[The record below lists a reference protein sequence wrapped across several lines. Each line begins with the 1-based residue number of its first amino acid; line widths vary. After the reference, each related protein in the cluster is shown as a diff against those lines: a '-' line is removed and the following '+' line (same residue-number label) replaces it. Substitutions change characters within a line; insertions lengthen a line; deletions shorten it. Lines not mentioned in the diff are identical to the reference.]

1 MPSCD
6 GDTSD
11 STGGFAGA
19 APPLLAARGLS
30 RSFGR
35 RRVLHDIDLTLNPGE
50 ALAVAGPNGAGK
62 TTLLRLLAG
71 LMRPSA
77 GEVRVMGRPVRGS
90 EGEAR
95 RAIGLLGH
103 QSLLYDDLT
112 LLENLT
118 FAARLYGIARA
129 GDVAMA
135 ALERAGLAA
144 RADELPRRLSR
155 GLLQRAAIARAL
167 LHGPRLLLLDEP
179 FTALDAASADR
190 LRGELRAALEAGL
203 GLVLVSHHL
212 AEVWDVATRIAV
224 LVEGRW
230 VWEERQPADLEEF
243 VTRYRGLVGA

>member
-6 GDTSD
+6 GD
-11 STGGFAGA
+11 AR
-19 APPLLAARGLS
+19 LLAAKGLS

-35 RRVLHDIDLTLNPGE
+35 RRVLHDIDLTLDPGE

-62 TTLLRLLAG
+62 STLLRLLAG

-77 GEVRVMGRPVRGS
+77 GEVRVMGRPVRGND
-90 EGEAR
+90 GDAR
-95 RAIGLLGH
+95 RAIGLLSH
-103 QSLLYDDLT
+103 QTLLYDDLT

-118 FAARLYGIARA
+118 FAARLYGIAQARETA
-129 GDVAMA
+129 RA
-135 ALERAGLAA
+135 ALEQAGLAP

-155 GLLQRAAIARAL
+155 GMLQRAAIARAL

-190 LRGELRAALEAGL
+190 LRGELRAAVGAGL
-203 GLVLVSHHL
+203 GLVLVTHHL
-212 AEVWDVATRIAV
+212 AEVWGVATRIAV

-230 VWEERQPADLEEF
+230 VWEERRPADLEEF
-243 VTRYRGLVGA
+243 VSRYRGLIGA